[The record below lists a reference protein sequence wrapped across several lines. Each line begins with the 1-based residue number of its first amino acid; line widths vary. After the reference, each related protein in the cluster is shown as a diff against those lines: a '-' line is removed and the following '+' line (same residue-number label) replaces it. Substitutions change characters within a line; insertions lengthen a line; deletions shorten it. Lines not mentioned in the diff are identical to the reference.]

1 MAEGTIVIGSTTLD
15 TPVGYIAKEN
25 FLKNYERTPY
35 GTLIINRNVY
45 STPFTNKGHPISKYR
60 FEISDIVNSKMYAI
74 KEEAAHIGNLY
85 YIDYLQI
92 VEVLS
97 GDGSNTIVYAQRQMS
112 GTTPVPVITLGGVS
126 KTVTVTEDEDPP
138 AGEVYVHPLVI
149 LNGKYRSKFFFG
161 DTPPNEDDNIVIRYE
176 PKFLVHIVDYQYI
189 GRIMNVGHYSLI
201 CEEI

>member
-1 MAEGTIVIGSTTLD
+1 MPEGTIQIGSTTLD
-15 TPVGYIAKEN
+15 TPVGYIAKEI

-35 GTLIINRNVY
+35 GTLIINRNV
-45 STPFTNKGHPISKYR
+45 NADNQPISVYR

-97 GDGSNTIVYAQRQMS
+97 GDGTTTTFYTQRQMS
-112 GTTPVPVITLGGVS
+112 GSTPVPVVTVGGVS
-126 KTVTVTEDEDPP
+126 KTVTVTDDENPG
-138 AGEVYVHPLVI
+138 AGHVYAKPNVDGRARFI
-149 LNGKYRSKFFFG
+149 FG
-161 DTPPNEDDNIVIRYE
+161 DTPPDTNDNIVIRYE
-176 PKFLVHIVDYQYI
+176 PKYIVHIVDYQYI

-201 CEEI
+201 CEEVKP